1 MSSQI
6 KEFKKYSFNQYS
18 STPQLYTSNNQ
29 QVTTYGQYTSA
40 PHNGSQPQQ
49 VVTDYGGYQTEPPQ
63 QQPRQQQLIG
73 QFPPPPQQQEAQV
86 RPQLSYIGKK
96 DLKLS
101 LSVKCI
107 LITRFFQIQVIK
119 KIKLKNPFSI

>member
-1 MSSQI
+1 M
-6 KEFKKYSFNQYS
+6 
-18 STPQLYTSNNQ
+18 
-29 QVTTYGQYTSA
+29 TTYGQYTSA

-96 DLKLS
+96 DL
-101 LSVKCI
+101 
-107 LITRFFQIQVIK
+107 
-119 KIKLKNPFSI
+119 